1 MRTQRLPCFY
11 HYWYLTIATNPL
23 GLIWWIGIMGLD
35 EIEREI
41 NLSVISLSP
50 NQHLWSVWYK
60 LFIKLHPRVVSKA
73 LFSRALL
80 PDSADW
86 IYRSLPN
93 NNPLRIT
100 PIVKSVKWFFKM
112 NREPWDKKK
121 TVFPRSLSP
130 YSQTFHRVYHTF
142 SFENQFQPQNYSS
155 QIITYNKEPESVGA
169 LTKHKICVSFFT
181 CSHSSTFF
189 YNWFL

>member
-41 NLSVISLSP
+41 NLPVISLSP

-121 TVFPRSLSP
+121 LFSLVRSHHIARLSIEF
-130 YSQTFHRVYHTF
+130 TILFHLRINF
-142 SFENQFQPQNYSS
+142 S
-155 QIITYNKEPESVGA
+155 
-169 LTKHKICVSFFT
+169 HKIT
-181 CSHSSTFF
+181 P
-189 YNWFL
+189 LR